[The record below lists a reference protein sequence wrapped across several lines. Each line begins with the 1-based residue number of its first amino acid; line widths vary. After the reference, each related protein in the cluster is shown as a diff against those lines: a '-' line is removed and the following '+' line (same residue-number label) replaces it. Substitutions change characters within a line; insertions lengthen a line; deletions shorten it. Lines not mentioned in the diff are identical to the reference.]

1 MKNPYSERKWQC
13 RLTDGLHLDAP
24 PRIKELKAYFVM
36 TARHGVAPGRG
47 AVRDREVR
55 EEEDIAGAHRR
66 HAHLGFGRIV
76 ASEIELSILLGDPV

>member
-1 MKNPYSERKWQC
+1 MAVQIDRRPSSRRTAADKGARGVLREH
-13 RLTDGLHLDAP
+13 GA
-24 PRIKELKAYFVM
+24 
-36 TARHGVAPGRG
+36 ARHGVAPGRG

-76 ASEIELSILLGDPV
+76 ASEIELPILLDDPV